1 MQLTTIK
8 QNDGI
13 FIPLPKDMM
22 ANVENIVSNFDDN
35 TKQIQI
41 IFYSKQENDINSQIQ
56 DEVKLLSGSLKP
68 YIGTDNE
75 VLSDDEKAFLQA
87 ILDDD
92 NRIKTEYD
100 LTFTQLK
107 RFK

>member
-1 MQLTTIK
+1 MRHTHLAIKRLEHKMQLTTIK

-75 VLSDDEKAFLQA
+75 VLSDDEKSLFASN
-87 ILDDD
+87 IG
-92 NRIKTEYD
+92 R
-100 LTFTQLK
+100 
-107 RFK
+107 